1 MRIYFLQMPKTY
13 LFKPTK
19 AVKQPVPVANVQIV
33 EEVPDDEQLTLQG
46 NIKCEVVEEDEE
58 VQIIQEEDEQHE
70 AVENVIQEMSEMG
83 EEEEIIEEEAFI
95 TEHGIHHEIQDEGE
109 EVYLNEV
116 TLEDNVNEVTL
127 EDDVNEV
134 TIDESKLDDE
144 EVEEETVILNVLDQ

>member
-1 MRIYFLQMPKTY
+1 MPKTY

-58 VQIIQEEDEQHE
+58 VQIIQEEDDEQHE

-83 EEEEIIEEEAFI
+83 EEEEIIEEETFI
-95 TEHGIHHEIQDEGE
+95 TEHGIEDEINEEGE

-127 EDDVNEV
+127 EEDVNEV
-134 TIDESKLDDE
+134 TIDESKVVE
-144 EVEEETVILNVLDQ
+144 EVVEEETVLLNVLDQ

>member
-1 MRIYFLQMPKTY
+1 MPKTY
-13 LFKPTK
+13 LLKPTK

-58 VQIIQEEDEQHE
+58 VQIIQEEDEQQE
-70 AVENVIQEMSEMG
+70 AVENVIHEMEEMT
-83 EEEEIIEEEAFI
+83 EEEEVVEEEAFI
-95 TEHGIHHEIQDEGE
+95 TDHEIDDEIHEEGE

-127 EDDVNEV
+127 EEEVNEV
-134 TIDESKLDDE
+134 TIDESKIEE